1 MTIVD
6 SSAWIRHFSP
16 RYAYDGVQKL
26 LKANRVA
33 LHPYV
38 FAELS
43 MGGFSKNRETILQ
56 NLRTLPPVRSFE
68 MEEVLQFIELQKLYG
83 KGLSYIDAAILCSA
97 VAFQYDILTFDDGL
111 AAAAKKFHLKA

>member
-16 RYAYDGVQKL
+16 KYSYDGVQTL
-26 LKANRVA
+26 LKKNVVV

-43 MGGFSKNRETILQ
+43 MGGFSKHRGPILQ
-56 NLRTLPPVRSFE
+56 DLQTLPSVRNFE
-68 MEEVLQFIELQKLYG
+68 MAEVRQFVELQKLHG
-83 KGLSYIDAAILCSA
+83 KGLSYIDAAILFSA
-97 VAFQYDILTFDDGL
+97 VAFGYDILTFDDSL
-111 AAAAKKFHLKA
+111 AAAAKKFNRKA